1 MRVSAADFSY
11 KTQKDKPQSS
21 GKEKKK
27 IMKKTQKL
35 NKYGVSL
42 LALDLGRRRVTD
54 VWKASSRTGTTTTR
68 KPYRIRALGG
78 TKWSF

>member
-27 IMKKTQKL
+27 IIKKTQKL
-35 NKYGVSL
+35 NKW
-42 LALDLGRRRVTD
+42 AIDRPPPLGKGIAD
-54 VWKASSRTGTTTTR
+54 FGIANSRIGMTTTP
-68 KPYRIRALGG
+68 KLYRIPARGG
-78 TKWSF
+78 IRW